1 MFNKKLDNEILN
13 ELKKLNKNME
23 QNNKLLQDI
32 WDDTSRMKVDT
43 RDLLHIDS
51 GIGELNSLVKV
62 LLTTKDEDVS
72 EKLKEVKKEVLNEK
86 PYDLKYYYKVLDK
99 KPSDPMYSM
108 NPDEENND
116 LLNEGKYKSKY
127 NVAIKSNEIDLNE
140 VDWDKSYLII
150 DYEGMSYYRL
160 MLKQNGRSF
169 SKFSDIDKDVELFR
183 FKTLVLYIDG
193 KYIDIDLNLYEFDD
207 DFKVVDEDSGETWFY
222 RKIEIDLDK

>member
-1 MFNKKLDNEILN
+1 MFNKKLDNEILD

-43 RDLLHIDS
+43 RDLLHINS
-51 GIGELNSLVKV
+51 GIGELNNLVKV
-62 LLTTKDEDVS
+62 LLTTKDGNVL
-72 EKLKEVKKEVLNEK
+72 EKLRGAKKEVLNEK

-108 NPDEENND
+108 NPDEEDND
-116 LLNEGKYKSKY
+116 LLNKGKYKSKY
-127 NVAIKSNEIDLNE
+127 NVIIKSNEIDLDK
-140 VDWDKSYLII
+140 VGWGKSYLII
-150 DYEGMSYYRL
+150 NYKGMSDYRL

-169 SKFSDIDKDVELFR
+169 SKFSDIDKNVELFR

-222 RKIEIDLDK
+222 KKIEIDLDK

>member
-13 ELKKLNKNME
+13 ELKKLNINME
-23 QNNKLLQDI
+23 QNNKLLQEV
-32 WDDTSRMKVDT
+32 WNDTSRMKVDT
-43 RDLLHIDS
+43 RDLLHINS
-51 GIGELNSLVKV
+51 GIEELNNLVKV
-62 LLTTKDEDVS
+62 LLTTKNEDVL
-72 EKLKEVKKEVLNEK
+72 EKLSGAKKEVLNEK

-116 LLNEGKYKSKY
+116 LLNKGKYKSKY
-127 NVAIKSNEIDLNE
+127 NVIIESNEIDLDK
-140 VDWDKSYLII
+140 VDWSRSYLII
-150 DYEGMSYYRL
+150 NYKGMSDYRL

-169 SKFSDIDKDVELFR
+169 SKFSDIDKDVELYK

>member
-169 SKFSDIDKDVELFR
+169 SKFSDIDKDVELSR

>member
-1 MFNKKLDNEILN
+1 MFNKKLNNEILD
-13 ELKKLNKNME
+13 ELKKLNSNME
-23 QNNKLLQDI
+23 QNNKLLQEI

-43 RDLLHIDS
+43 QDLLHINS
-51 GIGELNSLVKV
+51 GIGELNNLVKI
-62 LLTTKDEDVS
+62 LLTTKDKDMLD
-72 EKLKEVKKEVLNEK
+72 KLSGDKKEVLNEK

-116 LLNEGKYKSKY
+116 LLNKGKYKSKY
-127 NVAIKSNEIDLNE
+127 NVIIESNEIDLDK
-140 VDWDKSYLII
+140 VDWSMSYLII
-150 DYEGMSYYRL
+150 NYKGMSDYRL

-169 SKFSDIDKDVELFR
+169 SKFSDIDKNVELFR

-193 KYIDIDLNLYEFDD
+193 KYIDIDLNLYDFDD
-207 DFKVVDEDSGETWFY
+207 DFKVVDEDNGETWFY

>member
-1 MFNKKLDNEILN
+1 MFNKKLNNEILD
-13 ELKKLNKNME
+13 ELKKLNSNME
-23 QNNKLLQDI
+23 QNNKLLQEI

-43 RDLLHIDS
+43 QDLLHINS
-51 GIGELNSLVKV
+51 GIGELNNLVKV
-62 LLTTKDEDVS
+62 LLTTKDEDVL

-116 LLNEGKYKSKY
+116 LLNKGKYKSKY
-127 NVAIKSNEIDLNE
+127 NVIIESNEIDLDK
-140 VDWDKSYLII
+140 VDWSMSYLII
-150 DYEGMSYYRL
+150 NYKGMSDYRL

-169 SKFSDIDKDVELFR
+169 SKFSDIDKNVELFR

-193 KYIDIDLNLYEFDD
+193 KYIDIDLNLYDFDD
-207 DFKVVDEDSGETWFY
+207 DFKVVDEDNGETWFY

>member
-1 MFNKKLDNEILN
+1 MFNKKLDNEILD

-43 RDLLHIDS
+43 RDLLHINS

-62 LLTTKDEDVS
+62 LLTTKDEDTL
-72 EKLKEVKKEVLNEK
+72 EKLKEVKKEVADEK
-86 PYDLKYYYKVLDK
+86 PYDLKYPYQVLDE
-99 KPSDPMYSM
+99 KPKDPMYSM
-108 NPDEENND
+108 TPDEEDND

-127 NVAIKSNEIDLNE
+127 NVTIKSDEINLDK

-150 DYEGMSYYRL
+150 NYKGMSDYRL

-169 SKFSDIDKDVELFR
+169 SKFSDIDKNVELFR

>member
-13 ELKKLNKNME
+13 ELKKLNINME
-23 QNNKLLQDI
+23 QNNKLLQEV
-32 WDDTSRMKVDT
+32 WNDTSRMKVDT
-43 RDLLHIDS
+43 RDLLHINS
-51 GIGELNSLVKV
+51 GIEELNNLVKV
-62 LLTTKDEDVS
+62 LLTTKNEDVL
-72 EKLKEVKKEVLNEK
+72 EKLSGAKKEVLNEK

-116 LLNEGKYKSKY
+116 LLNKGKYKSKY
-127 NVAIKSNEIDLNE
+127 NVIIESNEIDLDK
-140 VDWDKSYLII
+140 VDWSRSYLII
-150 DYEGMSYYRL
+150 NYKGMSDYRL

-169 SKFSDIDKDVELFR
+169 SKFSDIDKNVELFR

>member
-1 MFNKKLDNEILN
+1 MFNKKLGNEILD
-13 ELKKLNKNME
+13 ELKKLNKNMK

-43 RDLLHIDS
+43 RDLLHINS
-51 GIGELNSLVKV
+51 GIGELNNLVKV
-62 LLTTKDEDVS
+62 LLNIKTDNKIEKPSEIKETKD
-72 EKLKEVKKEVLNEK
+72 EK
-86 PYDLKYYYKVLDK
+86 PYDLKYQYQVLDE
-99 KPSDPMYSM
+99 KPKDPMYNM
-108 NPDEENND
+108 TPDEEDND
-116 LLNEGKYKSKY
+116 LLSEGKYKSKY
-127 NVAIKSNEIDLNE
+127 NVNIKSNEIDLDK
-140 VDWDKSYLII
+140 VDWDKSYLIV

-169 SKFSDIDKDVELFR
+169 SKFSDIEKDVELYR
-183 FKTLVLYIDG
+183 LKTLVLYIDG

>member
-13 ELKKLNKNME
+13 ELKKLNINME
-23 QNNKLLQDI
+23 QNNKLLQEV
-32 WDDTSRMKVDT
+32 WNDTSRMKVDT
-43 RDLLHIDS
+43 RDLLHINS
-51 GIGELNSLVKV
+51 GIEELNNLVKV
-62 LLTTKDEDVS
+62 LLTTKNEDVL
-72 EKLKEVKKEVLNEK
+72 EKLSGAKKEVLNEK

-116 LLNEGKYKSKY
+116 LLNKGKYKSKY
-127 NVAIKSNEIDLNE
+127 NVIIESNEIDLDK
-140 VDWDKSYLII
+140 VDWSRSYLII
-150 DYEGMSYYRL
+150 NYKGMSDYRL

-169 SKFSDIDKDVELFR
+169 SKFSDIDKNVELFR

-222 RKIEIDLDK
+222 KKIEIDLDK

>member
-1 MFNKKLDNEILN
+1 MFNKKLDNEILD

-23 QNNKLLQDI
+23 DNNKLLQHI

-43 RDLLHIDS
+43 RDLLHINS
-51 GIGELNSLVKV
+51 GIGELNNLVKV

-72 EKLKEVKKEVLNEK
+72 EKLKEVKKELADEK
-86 PYDLKYYYKVLDK
+86 PYDLKYPYQVLDE
-99 KPSDPMYSM
+99 KPKYPMYSM

-116 LLNEGKYKSKY
+116 LLNNGKYKSKY
-127 NVAIKSNEIDLNE
+127 NVMIESNEIDLDK
-140 VDWDKSYLII
+140 VDWSKSYLII
-150 DYEGMSYYRL
+150 NYKGMSDYRL
-160 MLKQNGRSF
+160 TLKQNGRSF
-169 SKFSDIDKDVELFR
+169 SKFSDIDKNVELYK

-193 KYIDIDLNLYEFDD
+193 KYIDIDLNLYDFDD